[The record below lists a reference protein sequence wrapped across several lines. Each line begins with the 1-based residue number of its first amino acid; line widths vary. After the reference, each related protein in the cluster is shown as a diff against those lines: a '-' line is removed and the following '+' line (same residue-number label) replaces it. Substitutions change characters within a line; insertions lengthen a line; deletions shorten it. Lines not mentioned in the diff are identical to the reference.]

1 MGRSKRIVA
10 TNLQTGEE
18 TVYKSIRQAARELG
32 IYDTYVWKVVNNKIY
47 QTHGYAFRYAKEGEV
62 PMLKNLTQLDAEIIV
77 AMADSGLNASQVAK
91 RVYMCRNSVH
101 YHIGVI
107 KERTGKD
114 PRNFYDLCE
123 LLPMA
128 KAVLEEEQC

>member
-1 MGRSKRIVA
+1 MGRSKPIIA

-18 TVYKSIRQAARELG
+18 TVYVSIRQAARKLG
-32 IYDTYVWKVVNNKIY
+32 MHDTYVWKVINNQLN
-47 QTHGYAFRYAKEGEV
+47 QTHGYTFRYAKAGEV
-62 PMLKNLTQLDAEIIV
+62 PTVKQMLTQLDAEIIV
-77 AMADSGLNASQVAK
+77 AMADSGLNASHVAK
-91 RVYMCRNSVH
+91 RVYVCRNSVH
-101 YHIGVI
+101 YRIGLI

-128 KAVLEEEQC
+128 KAVLEGE